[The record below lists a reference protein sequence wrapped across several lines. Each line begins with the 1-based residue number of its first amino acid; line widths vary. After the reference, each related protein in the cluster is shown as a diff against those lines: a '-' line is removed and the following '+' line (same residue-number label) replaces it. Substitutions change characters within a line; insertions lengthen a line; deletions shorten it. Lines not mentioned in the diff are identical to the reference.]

1 VTTIMVKDVAGYR
14 AFCAEQNRKVWLG
27 GPRKMADEDL
37 DNPRLWKELDRKRS
51 PSEVN
56 HCLDLLRCALQG
68 ADSVQDPRTGERMLP
83 FPPEVKPVFQPT
95 RDPTPMPE
103 SEFRSRLTAAPSWVV
118 EAANL
123 AWHFGLRKTE
133 TLIVDLRHVD
143 WENECIRLPA
153 EVTKSGKD
161 QALYGGHRGWILVCW
176 LARQARRRG
185 QTRLVMWPGRYWFK
199 KQRRGERVPN
209 EAWQPLTTFRR
220 AWTDTIERAGIERPR
235 RFHDLRAA
243 YITNIARLGSSA
255 ITKGLARHASMATT
269 ERYIKLVEHQ
279 LAEAADRAAKSRPR
293 LKVVR

>member
-1 VTTIMVKDVAGYR
+1 
-14 AFCAEQNRKVWLG
+14 
-27 GPRKMADEDL
+27 
-37 DNPRLWKELDRKRS
+37 
-51 PSEVN
+51 
-56 HCLDLLRCALQG
+56 
-68 ADSVQDPRTGERMLP
+68 
-83 FPPEVKPVFQPT
+83 
-95 RDPTPMPE
+95 MPE
-103 SEFRSRLTAAPSWVV
+103 SEFRSRVNAAPSWVV

-153 EVTKSGKD
+153 AVTKSGKD
-161 QALYGGHRGWILVCW
+161 QALYGGHRGWILVRW

-185 QTRLVMWPGRYWFK
+185 QTRLVMWPGRDWFK